1 MSNILIEKQ
10 GFVAIVT
17 INRPN
22 QLNALNLATIQ
33 ELNAALEN
41 LRGDAEVRGVILTG
55 AGEKAFVAGAD
66 IKEFAAFD
74 PAGGADMA
82 RQGQQLV
89 FDYIEGY
96 SKPILAAINGFALG
110 GGLELAMAC
119 HMRIAAETAK
129 MGLPEVTLGII
140 PGYGGTQRLP
150 QLVGKGKAFEMIF
163 TGAMI
168 GAAEAFQW
176 GLVNKVVPKES
187 LLEEAIALAQKWTKN
202 APNAIAKAIV
212 AVNDGLRNGVNG
224 YETEISEFG
233 SCFETTEFTEGTTA
247 FTEKRK
253 PNF

>member
-1 MSNILIEKQ
+1 MNNLLLEHVGS
-10 GFVAIVT
+10 VAIIT
-17 INRPN
+17 INRPD

-33 ELNAALEN
+33 ELNTTLEALRN
-41 LRGDAEVRGVILTG
+41 NNAVRGVIITG

-74 PAGGADMA
+74 PSAGADMA
-82 RQGQQLV
+82 RNGQQLV

-96 SKPILAAINGFALG
+96 SKPVLAAINGFALG

-168 GAAEAFQW
+168 GATEAHQW
-176 GLVNKVVPKES
+176 GLVNKVVSKET
-187 LLEEAIALAQKWTKN
+187 LMDEALALAQKWVKN
-202 APNAIAKAIV
+202 APGAIAKSIV
-212 AVNDGLRNGVNG
+212 AVNDGMRANADG
-224 YETEISEFG
+224 YATEIAEFG
-233 SCFETTEFTEGTTA
+233 SCFETEEFTEGTTA
-247 FTEKRK
+247 FTQKRK